1 MRSQIKKPFK
11 TLLILLFPL
20 LFSCATTLPGRQ
32 YTQGSVIDAGPY
44 SLIGPP
50 GDGWSIETGKGT
62 TSFYRRNIPPGSDQ
76 IILNY
81 VGDNFDQKKGRYSSE
96 EEVALEFINFYEELT
111 MKNAKEANCV
121 TNDMKKG
128 TTVIGEK
135 KLYFISSVATGCTVE
150 AASRGKGLYI
160 FFPVDFSEKHSYY
173 VFSFLQFRDKGTLE
187 GIDLKLITSVID
199 SLKIKEKIEVEPKD
213 AKTYYQMG
221 LTHVQ
226 KGDFDQAIL
235 YFNKTIEM
243 DPKNSMAYNNRG
255 SAYAVKGQYDRA
267 ISDWTK
273 ALEIDP
279 KYAGAYY
286 NRGNVFCR
294 MGQYDKAISDLN
306 KAIEIDPRHAGAY
319 TERGIAYQE
328 KGQNDQAISDY
339 NKALEINPNLA
350 VAYYNRGLAY
360 GKRGQYDQE
369 ISDYNKALELN
380 PRYTDAYC
388 NRGIAYY
395 KKGQH
400 DQAISDCNKALE
412 INPRYTDAYYN
423 RGSAYRRKGQHDQA
437 IADYSKVLE
446 IDPRYAGAYF
456 NRGVAYYFKKEYD
469 KSWDDI
475 KKAQDLGLKIPA
487 KFLDDLRKASGR
499 QN

>member
-128 TTVIGEK
+128 TTVIGDK
-135 KLYFISSVATGCTVE
+135 KVYFISLVATGCTVE

-173 VFSFLQFRDKGTLE
+173 VFLFQQFRDKGTLE
-187 GIDLKLITSVID
+187 GIDLKLITPVID
-199 SLKIKEKIEVEPKD
+199 SLKIKPQIE
-213 AKTYYQMG
+213 AK
-221 LTHVQ
+221 LN
-226 KGDFDQAIL
+226 D
-235 YFNKTIEM
+235 
-243 DPKNSMAYNNRG
+243 
-255 SAYAVKGQYDRA
+255 
-267 ISDWTK
+267 
-273 ALEIDP
+273 
-279 KYAGAYY
+279 AGAYL
-286 NRGNVFCR
+286 NRGV
-294 MGQYDKAISDLN
+294 
-306 KAIEIDPRHAGAY
+306 AY
-319 TERGIAYQE
+319 MQKRQF
-328 KGQNDQAISDY
+328 DQAISDF
-339 NKALEINPNLA
+339 NKALEINPSYA
-350 VAYYNRGLAY
+350 EAYDNRGGAY
-360 GKRGQYDQE
+360 VAKGQYDLA
-369 ISDYNKALELN
+369 ILDFNKVLEVN
-380 PRYTDAYC
+380 PRNPGSYT
-388 NRGIAYY
+388 NRGTAYMN
-395 KKGQH
+395 KGMY
-400 DQAISDCNKALE
+400 DQAISDHTKAVEINPKFAWAYYGRGMVYSKKDQYDQAISDFSKALE
-412 INPRYTDAYYN
+412 INPRD
-423 RGSAYRRKGQHDQA
+423 
-437 IADYSKVLE
+437 
-446 IDPRYAGAYF
+446 AGAYYR
-456 NRGVAYYFKKEYD
+456 RGRCYYFKKEYD
-469 KSWDDI
+469 NSWNDI
-475 KKAQDLGLKIPA
+475 KKAQDLGLKIPPE
-487 KFLDDLRKASGR
+487 FLDDLRKASGR

>member
-128 TTVIGEK
+128 TTVIGDK
-135 KLYFISSVATGCTVE
+135 KVYFISLVATGCTVE

-173 VFSFLQFRDKGTLE
+173 VFLFQQFRDKGTLE
-187 GIDLKLITSVID
+187 GIDLKLITPVID
-199 SLKIKEKIEVEPKD
+199 SLKIKPQIEAKLND
-213 AKTYYQMG
+213 AGAYLNRGVAYM
-221 LTHVQ
+221 Q
-226 KGDFDQAIL
+226 KRQFDQAISD
-235 YFNKTIEM
+235 FNKALEINPSYAE
-243 DPKNSMAYNNRG
+243 AYDNRG
-255 SAYAVKGQYDRA
+255 GAYVAKGQYDLAILDFNKVLEVNPRNPGSYTNRGTAYMNKGMYDQA
-267 ISDWTK
+267 ISDHTK
-273 ALEIDP
+273 AVEINP
-279 KYAGAYY
+279 KFAWAYY
-286 NRGNVFCR
+286 GRGMVYSKKD
-294 MGQYDKAISDLN
+294 QY
-306 KAIEIDPRHAGAY
+306 
-319 TERGIAYQE
+319 
-328 KGQNDQAISDY
+328 DQAISDY
-339 NKALEINPNLA
+339 NKAI
-350 VAYYNRGLAY
+350 
-360 GKRGQYDQE
+360 
-369 ISDYNKALELN
+369 
-380 PRYTDAYC
+380 
-388 NRGIAYY
+388 
-395 KKGQH
+395 
-400 DQAISDCNKALE
+400 E
-412 INPRYTDAYYN
+412 INPRYADAYYN
-423 RGSAYRRKGQHDQA
+423 RGSAYGRKGQYDQA
-437 IADYSKVLE
+437 IADYCKILE
-446 IDPRYAGAYF
+446 IDPRDAGAYF

-469 KSWDDI
+469 KSWGDM
-475 KKAQDLGLKIPA
+475 KKAQDLGSKVPP

-499 QN
+499 EK